1 MIDFHSHLDLYPR
14 PREHARDLAPHL
26 EFVLSVTNAPS
37 AWRGTKSL
45 ELENSKIHTAVG
57 LHPQLAAERKAELGL
72 FEAIVATE
80 QFVGEVG
87 LDGQET
93 DPTDRAAQSFVF
105 DAILSACA
113 AAGGRIL
120 SVHSR
125 RAATP
130 VLDAIERNPDA
141 GTAVLHWFSGNTS
154 ELKRAVNLG
163 CWFSVG
169 PGMMGGARGRGLASS
184 IPQEKILTE
193 TDGPFVTVGARPAE
207 PHDAESALADLGVLW
222 STTLEAAEHRIQEN
236 LDRLLALL
244 PDPTR

>member
-45 ELENSKIHTAVG
+45 ELENSNIHTAVG
-57 LHPQLAAERKAELGL
+57 LHPQLAVERKAELGL
-72 FEAIVATE
+72 FEAIVADE

-87 LDGQET
+87 LDGQNT
-93 DPTDRAAQSFVF
+93 DPEDRAAQSFVF
-105 DAILSACA
+105 DAVLSACA
-113 AAGGRIL
+113 AAGGRII

-130 VLDAIERNPDA
+130 VLDEIQKHPDA
-141 GTAVLHWFSGNTS
+141 GIAVLHWFSGNVS
-154 ELKRAVNLG
+154 ELERAVSLG

-169 PGMMGGARGRGLASS
+169 PGMMNGARGRGLASS
-184 IPQEKILTE
+184 IPRDRILSE
-193 TDGPFVTVGARPAE
+193 TDGPFVSLRNGPAE
-207 PHDAESALADLGVLW
+207 PHDVKSVLEDLGVLW
-222 STTLEAAEHRIQEN
+222 ATSPELARDQISLN
-236 LDRLLALL
+236 LSRLLTIAGNFA
-244 PDPTR
+244 P